1 MLLEFNKYERIKE
14 NDMVDAEQHNSQED
28 ATIEQSVQ
36 QNDDSELAKQ
46 IATLK
51 ATNDRLLAQSKDN
64 ANKYRALRDKTDA
77 EEKLELE
84 KSENWKQ
91 LLDKEK
97 NDNHTLREKH
107 DALKKVSLK
116 KDLDF
121 SVANMIDAPL
131 SQGVEI
137 DDVIEQV
144 LKTGMIEVN
153 DDDSGFVNVK
163 EAFEQVKNTKM
174 FLFNSKKAPMTN
186 TVPNAQAPAEKKIT
200 NEELL
205 QAAILQVAKK

>member
-1 MLLEFNKYERIKE
+1 VLLEFNKYERIKE
-14 NDMVDAEQHNSQED
+14 NDMVDAEQHNSHED
-28 ATIEQSVQ
+28 ATIEQSTS
-36 QNDDSELAKQ
+36 NDNSGLVEQ
-46 IATLK
+46 IANLK

-64 ANKYRALRDKTDA
+64 ANKYRTLRDKTDA

-97 NDNHTLREKH
+97 NDNHELREKH
-107 DALKKVSLK
+107 NALKKVSLK

-121 SVANMIDAPL
+121 SVANMIDVPL
-131 SQGVEI
+131 STGVEI

-163 EAFEQVKNTKM
+163 EAFEHVKNNKM
-174 FLFNSKKAPMTN
+174 FLFNSKKPPMTN

-205 QAAILQVAKK
+205 KAAILQVAKK